1 MSKLQ
6 ELIRELCPDG
16 VEYKKLRDIC
26 KLNRGTRVVRNDL
39 SKDGEFE
46 VYQNSL
52 TPLGYYDKSNYPA
65 YTAFI
70 ISAGAA
76 GEIGFTE
83 KPIWAADD
91 CLCLT
96 CPDNISSKYVYY
108 CLLNNKLFLSSRV
121 RKASVPRLART
132 AVEQFE
138 IPIPPLPVQEEIVRI
153 LDHFTNLAAELQ
165 AELQARKEQYEYYCN
180 KLLMFDKIG
189 GGTQSVT
196 WMKMSE
202 IGTFIRG
209 NGLQKKDFT
218 ESGVPCIHYGQIY
231 TYYGTFASKT
241 KSFVS
246 EETAKKC
253 KKAHTGDLVIASTSE
268 NVEDVGKIVAWL
280 GEEDIAISNHT
291 LIFSHNQNPKYLSYL
306 FQTEWF
312 IKYKR
317 RKAVGVKVIDIPQ
330 KALEDLCIPI
340 PPLTEQER
348 IVSVLDKFEAL
359 VNDLTEGLPAEIAAA
374 QEQYEY
380 YRNKLLSFPKIT
392 AA

>member
-6 ELIRELCPDG
+6 DLIRELCPNG
-16 VEYKKLRDIC
+16 VEYKELGEIVTIKNGRDYKHLGKGNIPVYGSGGIMTYVDAYSYN
-26 KLNRGTRVVRNDL
+26 KPTVLIPRKGSLGNLFYVDTPFWNVDTIFYTEVDTQQIDVKYLYYLLAKEHLENLN
-39 SKDGEFE
+39 KAGE
-46 VYQNSL
+46 VPSL
-52 TPLGYYDKSNYPA
+52 TQS
-65 YTAFI
+65 I
-70 ISAGAA
+70 
-76 GEIGFTE
+76 
-83 KPIWAADD
+83 
-91 CLCLT
+91 
-96 CPDNISSKYVYY
+96 
-108 CLLNNKLFLSSRV
+108 LNKIMLPV
-121 RKASVPRLART
+121 
-132 AVEQFE
+132 
-138 IPIPPLPVQEEIVRI
+138 PPLPVQEEIVRI

-165 AELQARKEQYEYYCN
+165 AELQARKEQYEYYRN

-268 NVEDVGKIVAWL
+268 NVEDVGKTVAWL

-380 YRNKLLSFPKIT
+380 YRNKLLSFPRTKIS
-392 AA
+392 A